1 LQQGINAIVPKPA
14 FLYFDLGNVLL
25 SFCNER
31 RGRQMAAA
39 AGAPLALVRQVL
51 FQADG
56 ATSALWRFERG
67 DLDAAAL
74 YEQFCQHTGVRPDMA
89 ALYEAGCNMFDEI
102 PATVALVGRLAKAGN
117 RLGVLS
123 NTNPVD
129 WQFVT
134 AGRFPFLNQH
144 FEHAVLSFEA
154 KAMKPELAI
163 FKHAVERAGVTAS
176 EVFFVDDMPVNV
188 AGARAAGLD
197 AVQFTTVAALERE
210 LRARGVEGV

>member
-1 LQQGINAIVPKPA
+1 MPKPV

-25 SFCNER
+25 SFCNDR
-31 RGRQMAAA
+31 RGRQMAEA
-39 AGAPLALVRQVL
+39 AGAPLDLVRQVL
-51 FQADG
+51 FHADG
-56 ATSALWRFERG
+56 ENSALWRFERG
-67 DLDAAAL
+67 ELDAAEL
-74 YEQFCQHTGVRPDMA
+74 YERFCQHTGCRPEMA

-102 PATVALVGRLAKAGN
+102 PASVNLVSRLAQAGN
-117 RLGVLS
+117 RLGILS

-134 AGRFPFLNQH
+134 SGRFPFLNEH

-154 KAMKPELAI
+154 KAMKPEAAI
-163 FKHAVERAGVTAS
+163 FKHAVARTGALAGD
-176 EVFFVDDMPVNV
+176 VFFVDDMPVNV

-210 LRARGVEGV
+210 LRSRGVEGA